1 MNKILFFALFFALT
15 NCLLKVSECKEENKI
30 EDGYN
35 IFVDINS
42 KEYEYNKEFDWT
54 DDDSFDFKVPLKYS
68 GTITNNNIISIKI
81 ENIIPLFINASV
93 VNLEIRGET
102 YGTKTIIADQSDLT
116 EVKAYNYQVY
126 FPFEATIT
134 DAQVLTANVKSTQV
148 KANEND
154 VNQKFIKY
162 FGFAYCTG
170 NGTAKI
176 KTTNILAIFNN
187 GNYFTVS
194 KMLLATLALLFF

>member
-15 NCLLKVSECKEENKI
+15 DCLSTVSECTEENKI
-30 EDGYN
+30 EDGEN

-54 DDDSFDFKVPLKYS
+54 DDDSFDFKVPLKYL
-68 GTITNNNIISIKI
+68 GTNNLNNI
-81 ENIIPLFINASV
+81 IIPLFINASV
-93 VNLEIRGET
+93 VKLEIGGET
-102 YGTKTIIADQSDLT
+102 YGNKTIKASESNLT
-116 EVKAYNYQVY
+116 DVKAYNYPVY
-126 FPFEATIT
+126 FPFEATISDT
-134 DAQVLTANVKSTQV
+134 NVLTANVQSTQV

>member
-15 NCLLKVSECKEENKI
+15 NCLLKVIDCTEENKI
-30 EDGYN
+30 EDGYK

-54 DDDSFDFKVPLKYS
+54 DDDSFDFKVPLNYS
-68 GTITNNNIISIKI
+68 GTNNLN
-81 ENIIPLFINASV
+81 NIIPLFINASV

-154 VNQKFIKY
+154 VTQKFIKY

-170 NGTAKI
+170 ERTAKI
-176 KTTNILAIFNN
+176 KTTNILATFNN
-187 GNYFTVS
+187 GNYFSVS

>member
-15 NCLLKVSECKEENKI
+15 NCLLKVSECTNDNTI
-30 EDGYN
+30 DGDN

-54 DDDSFDFKVPLKYS
+54 DDDSFDFKVPLNFS
-68 GTITNNNIISIKI
+68 GTIKI

-102 YGTKTIIADQSDLT
+102 YGTKTIIANQSDLT

-126 FPFEATIT
+126 FPFEATISE
-134 DAQVLTANVKSTQV
+134 ANVLTANVKSTQV

-154 VNQKFIKY
+154 VTQKFIKY

-170 NGTAKI
+170 EGTAKI
-176 KTTNILAIFNN
+176 KTTNILATFNN
-187 GNYFTVS
+187 GNYFSVS